1 MISGIIAIGPFPPP
15 VHGASNVMLQATE
28 LLKAADFRI
37 IRCDVGARLGSK
49 GVSYHAQRAVAYTR
63 SLIRLMTHPRYSVVY
78 LALSGGSG
86 LIYDLAVVALAKLA
100 GKSIVFHHHSFA
112 YISRRSNLLRAI
124 VWISPKDHLH
134 IVLCSRM
141 ERGLRAQYGEHLPCC
156 LISNLAFFDSE
167 QEQRRDVGRSFSVI
181 GYLSNISFEKGIDR
195 FFDFMA
201 ELRRRGSKVTGRI
214 AGPFLN
220 ADVRKYVE
228 TRILDIGGL
237 ECVGPVYGASKND
250 FLRSIDLLFFPTR
263 YSNEAQ
269 PLVIYDAQ
277 LASVLTAS
285 TDRGCVSEMIFA
297 SAGLLLDPHAND
309 VDRLVE
315 KALLWERDED
325 SFLAAKC
332 MTKIIRERL
341 LSRARCDREK
351 FLQIFAEEKHKTS
364 SKALGGGHA

>member
-37 IRCDVGARLGSK
+37 IRCNVGARLGSK
-49 GVSYHAQRAVAYTR
+49 GVSYHAQRAVAYIR
-63 SLIRLMTHPRYSVVY
+63 SLIRLMTHPRYSFVY
-78 LALSGGSG
+78 LAPSGGSG
-86 LIYDLAVVALAKLA
+86 LIYDLAVVAMARLA

-112 YISRRSNLLRAI
+112 YISRRNNLLRAI

-134 IVLCSRM
+134 IVLCSKM
-141 ERGLRAQYGEHLPCC
+141 ARGLRAQYGEHLPCC
-156 LISNLAFFDSE
+156 LISNLAFFDGE
-167 QEQRRDVGRSFSVI
+167 QEQRRDVNRPFSVI

-195 FFDFMA
+195 FFDFVA
-201 ELRRRGSKVTGRI
+201 EVRRRGSKVTGRI

-228 TRILDIGGL
+228 KRILEIGGI
-237 ECVGPVYGASKND
+237 EYVGPVYGANKSD
-250 FLRSIDLLFFPTR
+250 FFRSIDLLFFPTR

-285 TDRGCVSEMIFA
+285 TDRGCLSEMISSA
-297 SAGLLLDPHAND
+297 AGLLLDPLAND
-309 VDRLVE
+309 LDGLAE
-315 KALLWERDED
+315 QALIWERDED
-325 SFLAAKC
+325 SFLAATTAAKD
-332 MTKIIRERL
+332 IREKL
-341 LSRARCDREK
+341 LSLGRSDRK
-351 FLQIFAEEKHKTS
+351 RFLQIFARKLDNTS
-364 SKALGGGHA
+364 RGALDAGHA